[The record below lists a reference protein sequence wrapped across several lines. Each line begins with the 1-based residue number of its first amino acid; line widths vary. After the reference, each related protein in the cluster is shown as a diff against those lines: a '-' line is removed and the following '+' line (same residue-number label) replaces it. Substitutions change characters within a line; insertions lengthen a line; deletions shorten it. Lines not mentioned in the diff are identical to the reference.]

1 MILWHRNQHESNRT
15 TRLQYVESHDQP
27 HHCSIF
33 VHPWYFFS
41 LPGVA
46 FFFKPQVTHKCAAR
60 LWNMCVMSWI
70 SVESLIKSSW
80 KTINPQTVEIVF
92 PRWKQTKKTPPETRP
107 SFCPKRK
114 WIIWTNHWIYPQVIR
129 TCFFVACYS
138 GKWLKEVQPTFALSN
153 QISQQFSVNV
163 LRTCCCEHR
172 SALVMHTSN
181 VYTAYTCIYI
191 YIHTLHFIYTIY
203 LLHFLTHVYMCI
215 YIYIFGAWTWLL
227 DSFFTTW
234 VFEKC
239 MFHSTIP
246 PQVAKIQD
254 HWWWAVFA
262 CF

>member
-153 QISQQFSVNV
+153 QISQQFSLNV
-163 LRTCCCEHR
+163 LRTYCCEYR

-181 VYTAYTCIYI
+181 VYTAYTCIHTYVNI
-191 YIHTLHFIYTIY
+191 YTLHFIYTIY
-203 LLHFLTHVYMCI
+203 LPYFLRHVYNRIYVCKL
-215 YIYIFGAWTWLL
+215 YIYISLVLGL
-227 DSFFTTW
+227 DCLFFYNMSFKTCD
-234 VFEKC
+234 V
-239 MFHSTIP
+239 S
-246 PQVAKIQD
+246 
-254 HWWWAVFA
+254 
-262 CF
+262 